1 MNTDTREIY
10 WNVGHGVTP
19 FMYAFAFIAI
29 AVMVWGFLPI
39 FKRLKLGKPLD
50 RGDHPVR
57 RFFRA
62 LGVDFG
68 QLLVG
73 RTGPGKLHA
82 AWFWGFGLLFVGTL
96 IVMAQSD
103 FTDPVFGLIL
113 MKGRFY
119 DWYSL
124 VLDSAGLVAAV
135 AMIALGVRRF
145 LVKPKNLET
154 KVEDWLV
161 HVLFTFI
168 ILSGFFIE
176 ALRMA
181 ATEIGKNDA
190 LAAWSPVGRLLGY
203 LFVGASPSAIR
214 VAHEGLWWFHF
225 ALVLAFIVALPRSKL
240 RHILTTGLNAYFA
253 PREPKGFI
261 PTIDLEDEKITDYGV
276 AKVSDLY
283 WKDIFDADACTKC
296 ARCQD
301 LCPAWNTA
309 KPLSPMKLIADIGSS
324 VDKGGDAALRD
335 TISTDELWACTT
347 CRACQEN
354 CPAGIEHVNKIIE
367 MRRNLALMEGEFPDE
382 GSRKAAENLE
392 VNGNPFGM
400 AFASRGDWAKD
411 LPVVDATSSQDFDVL
426 YFAGCYASFD
436 ARNKKVARAFVESC
450 AAAGVKVGIL
460 GSAEKCCGEPLRKLG
475 NEYLYQALATENI
488 ETMKATGARAVVT
501 TCPHCFNTLG
511 RDYADLGFD
520 IPVEHHTTFL
530 ARLLE
535 EGKLPV
541 AKEEFDCSYHD
552 SCYIGRYKDIYDEP
566 RDAIAF
572 LGGKVRE
579 MEAHHEKSFCCGGG
593 GGRILAEE
601 KLGTRIAVARADM
614 AAKTGAPKLVANCPF
629 CLTMLEDG
637 VKTGG
642 HEGKV
647 ETIDLAELV
656 ASRLKKPASV

>member
-19 FMYAFAFIAI
+19 FMYALAFIAI
-29 AVMVWGFLPI
+29 GLMVWGFLPI
-39 FKRLKLGKPLD
+39 FKRMRLGKPLD
-50 RGDHPVR
+50 RGDKPVL
-57 RFFRA
+57 RFLRA
-62 LGVDFG
+62 LGIDFG
-68 QLLVG
+68 QILVG
-73 RTGPGKLHA
+73 RTSPGKLHA
-82 AWFWGFGLLFVGTL
+82 AWFWGFGLLFIGTL
-96 IVMAQSD
+96 IVMAQAD
-103 FTDPVFGLIL
+103 FASPVLGLVF
-113 MKGRFY
+113 MKGGFY

-124 VLDSAGLVAAV
+124 VLDIAGVVAIV
-135 AMIALGVRRF
+135 ALLSLAVRRF
-145 LVKPKNLET
+145 ALKPKNLQT

-161 HVLFTFI
+161 HLLFTLI
-168 ILSGFFIE
+168 IVTGFLIE
-176 ALRMA
+176 GLRMA
-181 ATEIGKNDA
+181 VTEIGVNPS
-190 LAAWSPVGRLLGY
+190 LAAWSPVGRLVAG
-203 LFVGASPSAIR
+203 LFAGIDPAAAKTVHAA
-214 VAHEGLWWFHF
+214 LWWFHF
-225 ALVLAFIVALPRSKL
+225 ALALGFIVALPRSKL
-240 RHILTTGLNAYFA
+240 RHILTTALNAYFA
-253 PREPKGFI
+253 PHEPKGYI
-261 PTIDLEDEKITDYGV
+261 PTIDLEDDKITDYGV
-276 AKVSDLY
+276 AKLSDLS
-283 WKDIFDADACTKC
+283 WKDIFDGDACTNC
-296 ARCQD
+296 ARCTD
-301 LCPAWNTA
+301 LCPAWNTS
-309 KPLSPMKLIADIGSS
+309 KPLSPMKIINDIRSTA
-324 VDKGGDAALRD
+324 DKGGDAALRD
-335 TISTDELWACTT
+335 RISTDELWACTT

-382 GSRKAAENLE
+382 GTRKASENLE

-460 GSAEKCCGEPLRKLG
+460 GAAEKCCGEPVRKLG

-488 ETMKATGARAVVT
+488 ETMKATGAKSIVT

-511 RDYADLGFD
+511 RDYADLGFE

-530 ARLLE
+530 ARLLD

-541 AKEEFDCSYHD
+541 EKEEFDCSYHD

-566 RDAIAF
+566 RDAIAA

-601 KLGTRIAVARADM
+601 KLGTRISVKRADM
-614 AAKTGAPKLVANCPF
+614 AAATGAPKLVANCPF

-656 ASRLKKPASV
+656 ASRIKKTAAV